1 MWSHI
6 HGLSQD
12 DIPSTVGSVQ
22 PWSVQTP
29 QDVNNGTH
37 TQIHTAVTVPAGLLM
52 NAPTED
58 PVTIS

>member
-22 PWSVQTP
+22 PWS
-29 QDVNNGTH
+29 DVNNGTH